1 MQPLAGK
8 PTKSPRAG
16 RTPAPGPQEATTHP
30 AKSPIIGEGIMW
42 FLKKRFAKKAE
53 DEKPLDEHLKYLN
66 SLKVPA
72 IGLGGTKDRQF
83 NKLGGLP
90 NLPEDLAWPEWN
102 EKPLAF
108 LCQLDLSTIPAEF
121 AHLAFPRSGG
131 LYFFY
136 DSEQSTWGFDPKD
149 KGSWRV
155 LYAAVNAAN
164 CPERKPP
171 EDLDEEAIYI
181 EKFVACSLIDSYPDV
196 QDDRIESLKLGKRQ
210 FDEYLD
216 LCAGSEDGPSHQLFG
231 YPSPVQ
237 GNGMQLECQLVSN
250 GLYCGDATG
259 YNSKEAKILEA
270 GQYDWTLLLQLDT
283 DDDAGMMWGDAGML
297 YFWIKKDDLAAGR
310 FENCWMILQ
319 CG

>member
-1 MQPLAGK
+1 
-8 PTKSPRAG
+8 
-16 RTPAPGPQEATTHP
+16 
-30 AKSPIIGEGIMW
+30 MW

-53 DEKPLDEHLKYLN
+53 DEKSLDEHLDYLN

-72 IGLGGTKDRQF
+72 IGLSGTKDRQF

-90 NLPEDLAWPEWN
+90 NLPEDIVWPEWN
-102 EKPLAF
+102 ERPLAF
-108 LCQLDLSTIPAEF
+108 LCQFYLSTIPAEY
-121 AHLAFPRSGG
+121 AHLPFPRSGC

-149 KGSWRV
+149 KGSWQV
-155 LYAAVNAAN
+155 LYTAVNAAN
-164 CPERKPP
+164 YPERKPP
-171 EDLDEEAIYI
+171 EDLDEETIYA
-181 EKFVACSLIDSYPDV
+181 EKFVACSLIDSYPDF
-196 QDDRIESLKLGKRQ
+196 QDDRINALQFGKRQ
-210 FDEYLD
+210 FDEYHK
-216 LCAGSEDGPSHQLFG
+216 LCAAGSDGQPCHQLFG

-237 GNGMQLECQLVSN
+237 GSDMDLECQLVSN

-259 YNSKEAKILEA
+259 YNSKAAKTLKA
-270 GQYDWTLLLQLDT
+270 GRADWLLLLQLDT